1 MKISI
6 LLPYKENFSPLSAG
20 AVSIF
25 INDTCKISK
34 FKKNI
39 TIFGNTKSKIR
50 FSKNYINLDYN
61 KSFIKSSSKSY
72 ILEFLKK
79 EKEINSDII
88 ELHNRPSYL
97 KYLIKLKYPKKIL
110 YFHND
115 PLEMSGSKKIDDRI
129 YLIDNLDKIIFNSN
143 WSKSRFI
150 KNLPENYIASIKLKI
165 IKQSIDT
172 KKINFKKKKK
182 LLFLWVN

>member
-6 LLPYKENFSPLSAG
+6 LLPYKENFSPTYAG

-25 INDTCKISK
+25 INDTMKISK

-39 TIFGNTKSKIR
+39 IVYGNTSEKIK
-50 FSKNYINLDYN
+50 FNKNYINLNYS

-79 EKEINSDII
+79 EKEVNSDII
-88 ELHNRPSYL
+88 EFHNRPSYL
-97 KYLIKLKYPKKIL
+97 KYLTNLKYTKKVL

-115 PLEMSGSKKIDDRI
+115 PLEMNGSKLVKDRI
-129 YLIDNLDKIIFNSN
+129 FLLENLDKIIFNSD
-143 WSKSRFI
+143 WSKSRFV
-150 KNLPENYIASIKLKI
+150 KNLPNEYLYSNKLEI
-165 IKQSIDT
+165 IKQSIDP
-172 KKINFKKKKK
+172 KK
-182 LLFLWVN
+182 